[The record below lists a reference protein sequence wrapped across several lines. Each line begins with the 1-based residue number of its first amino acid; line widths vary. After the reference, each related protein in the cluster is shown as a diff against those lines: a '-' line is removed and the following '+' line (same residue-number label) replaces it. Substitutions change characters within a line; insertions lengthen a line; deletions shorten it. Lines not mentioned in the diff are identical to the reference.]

1 MLFLIQ
7 DFIHHEHSISHY
19 EKKIWPKLQFTQCP
33 PYSKRQHM
41 SGVQSLLIWFWSFGA
56 NVVKKFGEAQ
66 NFGLC
71 SFTYSPQTL
80 LCGFLTLCD
89 TLLSIK
95 KLNNDHLEEGGLT
108 QCLKAELDV
117 RMD

>member
-1 MLFLIQ
+1 
-7 DFIHHEHSISHY
+7 
-19 EKKIWPKLQFTQCP
+19 
-33 PYSKRQHM
+33 M
-41 SGVQSLLIWFWSFGA
+41 SGVQSLLIWFWSCGA

-80 LCGFLTLCD
+80 FFVFLTLCD
-89 TLLSIK
+89 TLLFIK
-95 KLNNDHLEEGGLT
+95 KLDNDHLEAGITSSAHSLVSQEGNLT